1 MINNNNFYMY
11 QCTLSLSLSLSLF
24 LPSLSLTF
32 PLIDSEKKDIGTT
45 AGITISAHSSTDR
58 NNTTEDTVY
67 SRMAKTHG
75 FRKLRTPS
83 RCKGCDTYVYFHGF
97 ECETVSYK

>member
-1 MINNNNFYMY
+1 MLNNNNFYTY
-11 QCTLSLSLSLSLF
+11 QCAFSLN
-24 LPSLSLTF
+24 F
-32 PLIDSEKKDIGTT
+32 PPIDSEKKDIGNT
-45 AGITISAHSSTDR
+45 ASITVSPYSSTDKS
-58 NNTTEDTVY
+58 NSAEDTVY

-97 ECETVSYK
+97 ECETVSYNNNCPLLILFLF